1 VAAILAARNP
11 LPNRLTPLHGLT
23 SRAAAGEHLQHFLKL
38 KFDFYDSLLPVLMLD
53 DFVFPVVL
61 VLKILAILDSY
72 LLQFVA
78 E

>member
-1 VAAILAARNP
+1 MP
-11 LPNRLTPLHGLT
+11 PQP
-23 SRAAAGEHLQHFLKL
+23 SRALARDHLQHFLKL

-53 DFVFPVVL
+53 GFVFPVIL
-61 VLKILAILDSY
+61 VLKVLAILDSY